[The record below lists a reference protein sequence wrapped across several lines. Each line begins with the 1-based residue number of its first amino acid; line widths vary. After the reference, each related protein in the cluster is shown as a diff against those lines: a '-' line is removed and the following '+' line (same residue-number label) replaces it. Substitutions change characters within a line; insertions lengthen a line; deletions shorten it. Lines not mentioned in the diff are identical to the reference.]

1 MEGGTQEAMAVAVG
15 SRLTGTGLGD
25 AQRDRRRTR
34 RWRWIAALEVLLASA
49 AVVDDLL
56 IPSLVL
62 FLMAALS
69 LLVRRTGPRTL
80 GLRRVPAGPLALR
93 MLVFALVWSLVQLG
107 LTMPLANHVSGTHP
121 DLSGFADIEG
131 NLALLLVFLLLSWT
145 LAAFVEEVAFRGYLQ
160 TRIRDVLGPGRA
172 GIVVAVLVSSLLFGL
187 VHSEQ
192 GLIGALVVTLDAVAF
207 SVVRYRYR
215 TLWASVLA
223 HGFNN
228 TIGFVAFYLV
238 GPVYGLW

>member
-1 MEGGTQEAMAVAVG
+1 MAVPSNEV
-15 SRLTGTGLGD
+15 S
-25 AQRDRRRTR
+25 RRTR
-34 RWRWIAALEVLLASA
+34 LWQTITGLEVLLATA
-49 AVVDDLL
+49 AVLSDWL
-56 IPSLVL
+56 IPSVVL
-62 FLMAALS
+62 LLMAGLS
-69 LLVRRTGPRTL
+69 LLARHEGPRSL

-93 MLVFALVWSLVQLG
+93 MLVFAALWSLVQLG
-107 LTMPLANHVSGTHP
+107 LTMPLANHVSGTHQ

-131 NLALLLVFLLLSWT
+131 NLGLLVLFLVLSWT
-145 LAAFVEEVAFRGYLQ
+145 LAAFVEELAFRGYLQ
-160 TRIRDVLGPGRA
+160 TRMRDVLGHGRA
-172 GIVVAVLVSSLLFGL
+172 GTVVAVLVSSALFGA

-192 GLIGALVVTLDAVAF
+192 GLIGVLVVSLDAVAF

-215 TLWASVLA
+215 TLWASILA

>member
-1 MEGGTQEAMAVAVG
+1 MAVLSSEV
-15 SRLTGTGLGD
+15 S
-25 AQRDRRRTR
+25 QRNWPWRTV
-34 RWRWIAALEVLLASA
+34 AGLEVLLATA
-49 AVVDDLL
+49 AVLSDLF
-56 IPSLVL
+56 IPSVVL
-62 FLMAALS
+62 FVMAAVS
-69 LLVRRTGPRTL
+69 LLARREGPSSL

-107 LTMPLANHVSGTHP
+107 LTMPLANHVSGTHQ
-121 DLSGFADIEG
+121 DLSGFVDIEG
-131 NLALLLVFLLLSWT
+131 NLGLLVVFVVLSWT
-145 LAAFVEEVAFRGYLQ
+145 LAAFVEELAFRGYLQ
-160 TRIRDVLGPGRA
+160 TRLRDVLGHGRA
-172 GIVVAVLVSSLLFGL
+172 GTVVAVLVSSVLFGA

-192 GLIGALVVTLDAVAF
+192 GLIGVLVVSLDAVAF
-207 SVVRYRYR
+207 SVVRYRCR

>member
-1 MEGGTQEAMAVAVG
+1 MTVE
-15 SRLTGTGLGD
+15 SRLTGSAPED
-25 AQRDRRRTR
+25 ARHHRRRTR
-34 RWRWIAALEVLLASA
+34 LWQTIAGLEVLVATV
-49 AVVDDLL
+49 AVLSDWL
-56 IPSLVL
+56 IPSIVL
-62 FLMAALS
+62 FLMAGLS
-69 LLVRRTGPRTL
+69 LLARHEGPRSL
-80 GLRRVPAGPLALR
+80 GLRRVPAGPLAWR
-93 MLVFALVWSLVQLG
+93 MLVFAALWSLVQLG
-107 LTMPLANHVSGTHP
+107 LTMPLANHVSGTHQ

-131 NLALLLVFLLLSWT
+131 NLGLMVLFVVLSWT
-145 LAAFVEEVAFRGYLQ
+145 LAAFVEELAFRGYLQ
-160 TRIRDVLGPGRA
+160 TRMRDVLGHGRA
-172 GIVVAVLVSSLLFGL
+172 GTVVAVLVSSVLFGA

-192 GLIGALVVTLDAVAF
+192 GLIGVLVVSLDAVAF

>member
-1 MEGGTQEAMAVAVG
+1 MAVG
-15 SRLTGTGLGD
+15 SRLTGTGLES
-25 AQRDRRRTR
+25 AERHRRRAR
-34 RWRWIAALEVLLASA
+34 RWRWIAAIEVLAATA
-49 AVVDDLL
+49 AVVSDLL
-56 IPSLVL
+56 IPSVVL

-69 LLVRRTGPRTL
+69 LLVRRAGPRSL

-107 LTMPLANHVSGTHP
+107 LTMPLANHVSGAHQ

-131 NLALLLVFLLLSWT
+131 NLALLLLFVVLSWT

-192 GLIGALVVTLDAVAF
+192 GLIGALVVSLDAVAF

-228 TIGFVAFYLV
+228 TIGFVAFYFV
-238 GPVYGLW
+238 GPIYGLW

>member
-1 MEGGTQEAMAVAVG
+1 MAVLSSEV
-15 SRLTGTGLGD
+15 S
-25 AQRDRRRTR
+25 QRNWPWRTV
-34 RWRWIAALEVLLASA
+34 AGLEVLLATA
-49 AVVDDLL
+49 AVLSDLF
-56 IPSLVL
+56 IPSVVL
-62 FLMAALS
+62 FVMAAVS
-69 LLVRRTGPRTL
+69 LLARREGPSSL

-107 LTMPLANHVSGTHP
+107 LTMPLANHVSGTHQ
-121 DLSGFADIEG
+121 DLSGFVDIEG
-131 NLALLLVFLLLSWT
+131 NLGLLVVFVVLSWT
-145 LAAFVEEVAFRGYLQ
+145 LAAFVEELAFRGYLQ
-160 TRIRDVLGPGRA
+160 TRLRDVLGHGRA
-172 GIVVAVLVSSLLFGL
+172 GTVVAVLVSSVLFGA

-192 GLIGALVVTLDAVAF
+192 GLIGVLVVSLDAIAF
-207 SVVRYRYR
+207 SVVRYRCR

>member
-1 MEGGTQEAMAVAVG
+1 MAVPSNEV
-15 SRLTGTGLGD
+15 S
-25 AQRDRRRTR
+25 RRTR
-34 RWRWIAALEVLLASA
+34 LWQTITGLEVLLATA
-49 AVVDDLL
+49 AMLSDWL
-56 IPSLVL
+56 IPSVVL
-62 FLMAALS
+62 LLMAGLS
-69 LLVRRTGPRTL
+69 LLARHEGPRSL

-93 MLVFALVWSLVQLG
+93 MLVFAALWSLVQLG
-107 LTMPLANHVSGTHP
+107 LTMPLANHVSGTHQ

-131 NLALLLVFLLLSWT
+131 NLGLLVLFLVLSWT
-145 LAAFVEEVAFRGYLQ
+145 LAAFVEELAFRGYLQ
-160 TRIRDVLGPGRA
+160 TRMRDVLGHGRA
-172 GIVVAVLVSSLLFGL
+172 GTVVAVLVSSALFGA

-192 GLIGALVVTLDAVAF
+192 GLIGVLVVSLDAVAF

-215 TLWASVLA
+215 TLWASILA

>member
-1 MEGGTQEAMAVAVG
+1 MTIE
-15 SRLTGTGLGD
+15 SPLTGSAPERT
-25 AQRDRRRTR
+25 RHHRRRTR
-34 RWRWIAALEVLLASA
+34 LWQTIAGLEVLVATA
-49 AVVDDLL
+49 AVLSDWL
-56 IPSLVL
+56 IPSVVL
-62 FLMAALS
+62 LLMAGLS
-69 LLVRRTGPRTL
+69 LLARHEGPRSL

-93 MLVFALVWSLVQLG
+93 MLVFAALWSLVQLG
-107 LTMPLANHVSGTHP
+107 LTMPLANHISGTHQ

-131 NLALLLVFLLLSWT
+131 DLGLLVLFLVLSWT
-145 LAAFVEEVAFRGYLQ
+145 LAAFVEELAFRGYLQ
-160 TRIRDVLGPGRA
+160 TRMRDVLGHGRA
-172 GIVVAVLVSSLLFGL
+172 GTVVAVLASSVLFGA

-192 GLIGALVVTLDAVAF
+192 GLIGVLVVSLDAVAF

-215 TLWASVLA
+215 TLWASILA